1 MRLNGRRFD
10 PIHFMLDRVRKTS
23 SIFNGMSALSWK
35 ALLAERLPAL
45 GHRNWIGVV
54 DSAYPLQI
62 APGIEMVATGA
73 SHLVVL
79 KTVLDAVVRAPH
91 VRPLVRLDAEMA
103 ALPEEEAPG
112 IEALRKKMSPLLA
125 EAPVTTLP
133 HGEII
138 ERLDAAA
145 RLFRVLLFKTTL
157 TLPYT
162 SVFIE
167 LDCGYWSEAAEHALR
182 QSLSQKL

>member
-1 MRLNGRRFD
+1 
-10 PIHFMLDRVRKTS
+10 
-23 SIFNGMSALSWK
+23 MSALSWK
-35 ALLAERLPAL
+35 ALLAERLPLL
-45 GHRNWIGVV
+45 GHHNWIGVV

-73 SHLVVL
+73 KHEVVL

-91 VRPLVRLDAEMA
+91 VRPLVRLDAELA
-103 ALPEEEAPG
+103 ALSEKMLPG
-112 IEALRKKMSPLLA
+112 IDALRKKMNPLLA
-125 EAPVTTLP
+125 EAPVSALP
-133 HGEII
+133 HAEII

-167 LDCGYWSEAAEHALR
+167 LDCGYWSEADEHDLR
-182 QSLSQKL
+182 HSMSSGS